1 MKNIEID
8 LFMLYHVWLPLFG
21 LAISGAMAIGFIIGI
36 KSERKFERE
45 RREWDKMF
53 ASLEDDEETDKEGDK

>member
-1 MKNIEID
+1 MERIEVS

-21 LAISGAMAIGFIIGI
+21 FAISGAMAIGFIIGI

-45 RREWDKMF
+45 RREWDRMF
-53 ASLEDDEETDKEGDK
+53 ARLEEDEEAEE

>member
-1 MKNIEID
+1 MTKIEID

-21 LAISGAMAIGFIIGI
+21 FAISGAMAIGFIIGI

-45 RREWDKMF
+45 RREWDRMF
-53 ASLEDDEETDKEGDK
+53 ARLEDDEETDKEGDK

>member
-1 MKNIEID
+1 MENIEVS

-21 LAISGAMAIGFIIGI
+21 FAISGAMAIGFIIGI

-45 RREWDKMF
+45 RREWDRMF
-53 ASLEDDEETDKEGDK
+53 ARLEEDEEAQE

>member
-21 LAISGAMAIGFIIGI
+21 LAFGGAFAFGI
-36 KSERKFERE
+36 MLGTHYERKAEIE
-45 RREWDKMF
+45 RRKWDRMF
-53 ASLEDDEETDKEGDK
+53 ADLEDEEETDKEGKP

>member
-1 MKNIEID
+1 MENIEVN

-21 LAISGAMAIGFIIGI
+21 FAISGAMAIGFIIGI

-45 RREWDKMF
+45 MREWDRMID
-53 ASLEDDEETDKEGDK
+53 SLKDDEEAEE

>member
-1 MKNIEID
+1 MHKIEID

-21 LAISGAMAIGFIIGI
+21 LAFGGAFAFGI
-36 KSERKFERE
+36 VVGVFEERKFERE
-45 RREWDKMF
+45 RREWDRMF

>member
-1 MKNIEID
+1 MENIEVS

-45 RREWDKMF
+45 RREWDRMF
-53 ASLEDDEETDKEGDK
+53 ARLEEDEEAEE

>member
-1 MKNIEID
+1 MENIEIN

-21 LAISGAMAIGFIIGI
+21 FALGGAMAIGFIIGI

-45 RREWDKMF
+45 RREWDRMF
-53 ASLEDDEETDKEGDK
+53 ARLEEDEEAEE